1 VATQAI
7 FLARL
12 KGVSMNADQT
22 DKPSDQST
30 TSNPNSASN
39 PNALAWRVTIIFAL
53 LMLLIEA
60 GLFAYWRLLLQPRL
74 RGEAQ
79 TQATVLAQSQ
89 AALLSEAL
97 SSEPAQLRSKAQAA
111 VDQLLLLKTDAGATI
126 FTGVA
131 LELDFDALNVS
142 PELLQGMLE
151 PLPAGAKGL
160 ISDVAL
166 YHHDSGELIGIA
178 KVAVATRFFDRFSAD
193 VAKQLRV
200 QALILG
206 MSLVGI
212 WLSLH
217 FIIARHEQHRQ
228 RFANDL
234 ERARDAALAASRA
247 KSQFLANM
255 SHEIRTPMN
264 AVLGMA
270 SLLRKTSLDQR
281 QQALTGQLMDSAR
294 LLLGVLNDILDLSRI
309 EAGKLPMQQV
319 DFRLADRLSELE
331 TLLLARAQEK
341 SLRLN
346 FSIHADVPDA
356 LVGDPMRLQQ
366 VLVNLVSNAIKFTEQ
381 GSITVSIS
389 LLVREAR
396 SCQLQIAV
404 QDTGIGIRAE
414 DAARLFEA
422 FTQVDE
428 SDTRKHGGAG
438 LGLAICQRL
447 VELMGGTIH
456 CESTLGVGSTF
467 YFNARFGCSHL
478 ALRQRTE
485 QGAGL
490 RALVVDDH
498 PSARESLGS
507 MLEDLRF
514 DVVLS
519 DSGENALLRMAR
531 EAFDVLLIDWRLPG
545 IDGLEAV
552 RQLRQRRLQPSARR
566 AGIVLVSAYSES
578 KLQQEAIA
586 AGVDV
591 CLSKPIDAETLFG
604 AVMEALSIAGSETV
618 GRQDL
623 SACNLSLLNPTE
635 AAASHTPMGKLAGR
649 ILVVEDHPI
658 NREIALAI
666 LQEMG
671 LTVCTVDSGRAAL
684 DTLQAAPDGFD
695 LVLMDVQMPE
705 LDGVAT
711 TALIKANAKL
721 AHLPIVALTAH
732 AMSGDREGF
741 LAAGMDDYLSKPL
754 EEAALESVLRRFLK
768 AGDTS
773 LPKAPEQLDLSEH
786 AQELQRWRDAGV
798 DVETALHRLGGK
810 ISLLRNLL
818 HEFCKRHADA
828 SELMQADI
836 VAKRFSAAANLAHAM
851 RGAAGALA
859 MAGVAQAASALE
871 QALRQEQEAPSA
883 LADLRAH
890 LRQFCASLKVSTT
903 PEVSLLSQNVLPMQH
918 MHNTAPPAA
927 ASFASFQTKLA
938 NLRLA
943 LIANDLAANKYV
955 QDVAELLP
963 QTLQAQLPTLQSAMD
978 CLDYPA
984 ALRLIDVWQSQYS
997 REQEHLVSLLTAKEN
1012 AL

>member
-1 VATQAI
+1 M
-7 FLARL
+7 
-12 KGVSMNADQT
+12 SADQNA
-22 DKPSDQST
+22 KPT
-30 TSNPNSASN
+30 TN
-39 PNALAWRVTIIFAL
+39 PNALAWRVTLIFAL
-53 LMLLIEA
+53 LMLLVET
-60 GLFAYWRLLLQPRL
+60 GLFGYWRLLLQPRL

-97 SSEPAQLRSKAQAA
+97 SSAPAQLRSKTQDTI
-111 VDQLLLLKTDAGATI
+111 DQLLLLKTEAGATI

-142 PELLQGMLE
+142 PALLQGMLD
-151 PLPAGAKGL
+151 PLPADNPSKSGL
-160 ISDVAL
+160 ITDVAL

-193 VAKQLRV
+193 VAQQLRL

-206 MSLVGI
+206 LSLLGI

-217 FIIARHEQHRQ
+217 VIIARHEQQRQ
-228 RFANDL
+228 RIANDL

-270 SLLRKTSLDQR
+270 SLLRKTDLDQR
-281 QQALTGQLMDSAR
+281 QQAMTGQLVDSAR

-319 DFRLADRLSELE
+319 DFRLADRLNELA
-331 TLLLARAQEK
+331 TLLRTRALEK
-341 SLRLN
+341 SLGLN
-346 FSIHADVPDA
+346 FNVHPDVPDE

-366 VLVNLVSNAIKFTEQ
+366 VLLNLVSNAIKFTEQ
-381 GSITVSIS
+381 GSITVTIC
-389 LLVREAR
+389 LLAREAR

-456 CESTLGVGSTF
+456 CESTPGVGSTF
-467 YFNARFGCSHL
+467 YFSARFGFSQ
-478 ALRQRTE
+478 LRTRPRSE

-490 RALVVDDH
+490 RALVVDNH

-531 EAFDVLLIDWRLPG
+531 DAFDVLLIDWHLPG
-545 IDGLEAV
+545 MDGLEAV
-552 RQLRQRRLQPSARR
+552 RQLRQRRLQPSQRR
-566 AGIVLVSAYSES
+566 AGIVLVSAYSET
-578 KLQQEAIA
+578 KPQQEAIA

-591 CLSKPIDAETLFG
+591 CLTKPINDQTLFS
-604 AVMEALSIAGSETV
+604 AVMAALSIVASEITGNKQANAREHAQGNHIGAFPSGV
-618 GRQDL
+618 QTNQRQ
-623 SACNLSLLNPTE
+623 
-635 AAASHTPMGKLAGR
+635 GR

-658 NREIALAI
+658 NREIAQAI
-666 LQEMG
+666 LQDLG
-671 LTVCTVDSGRAAL
+671 LQVRTVDSGKAAL
-684 DTLQAAPDGFD
+684 TALQAAPDAFD

-711 TALIKANAKL
+711 TALIKANPKL

-754 EEAALESVLRRFLK
+754 EEAALEQVLRRFLK
-768 AGDTS
+768 PTLTPKLAAAP
-773 LPKAPEQLDLSEH
+773 LPYASEQFNLSEP
-786 AQELQRWRDAGV
+786 QELQRWRDAGV
-798 DVETALHRLGGK
+798 AVETALQRLSGK

-818 HEFCKRHADA
+818 GEFYTRHASA
-828 SELMQADI
+828 TETMQADI
-836 VAKRFSAAANLAHAM
+836 AAERFTVAADKAHAM

-859 MAGVAQAASALE
+859 IHGVAQAATALE
-871 QALRQEQEAPSA
+871 QGLRQGQDASVA
-883 LADLRAH
+883 LADLRSH
-890 LRQFCASLKVSTT
+890 LSIFSAGFSTIGKVPAQQATQQ
-903 PEVSLLSQNVLPMQH
+903 EVHSR
-918 MHNTAPPAA
+918 PAQIQPLRSGA
-927 ASFASFQTKLA
+927 AFSEALA
-938 NLRLA
+938 NLRSA
-943 LIANDLAANKYV
+943 LLANDLGTSKYLTEL
-955 QDVAELLP
+955 AEHLP
-963 QTLQAQLPTLQSAMD
+963 EAQHAQLPALRTAID

-984 ALRLIDVWQSQYS
+984 ALQQLAAWRIQSHC
-997 REQEHLVSLLTAKEN
+997 EPGHLPNTQIPKED
-1012 AL
+1012 AS